1 MNAADD
7 ALPPRAAAPYPSPR
21 TFRWALRRELWEHR
35 ALYLAPAAAAA
46 FAAFVHFLSALFIPH
61 AERNASLAGRGD
73 PFDMPYNA
81 VTGVIV
87 VTGLL
92 VGVLYSAGALH
103 GERRDRSIL
112 FWKSLPVS
120 DRTSVLAKAAV
131 PLLVMPAIGFVAAV
145 AANLVMITLQTL
157 VWAVDG
163 YDPRQLWARVDLPAI
178 WGALLYGL
186 PFMSLWY
193 APAYAWLLFVSGWA
207 RRWPFLWGAAPV
219 AALLIVEHLALHHT
233 RAHWAVERWLA
244 GGVLQP
250 YTVGGDGRTWIHGAA
265 QLEPGRIYTLPA
277 LWLGLIL
284 AAAFLFAAIRM
295 RRARGP
301 L

>member
-1 MNAADD
+1 
-7 ALPPRAAAPYPSPR
+7 
-21 TFRWALRRELWEHR
+21 
-35 ALYLAPAAAAA
+35 
-46 FAAFVHFLSALFIPH
+46 
-61 AERNASLAGRGD
+61 
-73 PFDMPYNA
+73 
-81 VTGVIV
+81 
-87 VTGLL
+87 
-92 VGVLYSAGALH
+92 
-103 GERRDRSIL
+103 
-112 FWKSLPVS
+112 
-120 DRTSVLAKAAV
+120 
-131 PLLVMPAIGFVAAV
+131 
-145 AANLVMITLQTL
+145 
-157 VWAVDG
+157 
-163 YDPRQLWARVDLPAI
+163 
-178 WGALLYGL
+178 
-186 PFMSLWY
+186 MSLWY